1 MSINVVLLDIE
12 GTTSPISFTYE
23 VLFPY
28 ARDRLQQFLCDHRS
42 DSQVQIALQSLK
54 VENVPD
60 VQQGAPAVESRT
72 EHELLLKAGEYCLW
86 LMSRDRKSTPLKTI
100 QGLIW
105 EQGFSRHDL
114 RGEVFE
120 DVPAAFERWRRQG
133 RSIAIYS
140 SGSVLAQKLLFGH
153 SQWGDLTPYIS
164 VFFDTRVGAKGDV
177 KSYLQILQEVQRRGD
192 ELIFVSDVLKELNAA
207 REAGLRTALSIRP
220 GNSQSSDG
228 CDHPTIYSFDE
239 LSLD

>member
-60 VQQGAPAVESRT
+60 VQQGAPAVEGRT
-72 EHELLLKAGEYCLW
+72 EHELLLQAGEYCLW